1 MAPEIREKIQNI
13 VKMALQLNGSSTTR
27 KLTEN
32 KPTIF
37 FEYSGHCAMF
47 MVSIFNNGWE
57 DIKPYNSPSKTWR
70 LCLDLDDVDNEKY
83 IITAL
88 EEIENK
94 LTELTDKWR

>member
-13 VKMALQLNGSSTTR
+13 VEMALQLNGSSTTR

-47 MVSIFNNGWE
+47 AVSIFNNG
-57 DIKPYNSPSKTWR
+57 
-70 LCLDLDDVDNEKY
+70 
-83 IITAL
+83 
-88 EEIENK
+88 
-94 LTELTDKWR
+94 

>member
-13 VKMALQLNGSSTTR
+13 VEMALQLNGSSTTR
-27 KLTEN
+27 KLTKN

-47 MVSIFNNGWE
+47 VVSIFNNGWE
-57 DIKPYNSPSKTWR
+57 DIKPYNLPSKIWR
-70 LCLDLDDVDNEKY
+70 IYLDLDDVDNEKY

-94 LTELTDKWR
+94 LAELADKWR

>member
-13 VKMALQLNGSSTTR
+13 VEMALQLNGSSTKR

-47 MVSIFNNGWE
+47 AVSIFNNGW
-57 DIKPYNSPSKTWR
+57 DNIKAYNLPSKTWQ
-70 LCLDLDDVDNEKY
+70 LYLDTDSMHN
-83 IITAL
+83 IITDL

-94 LTELTDKWR
+94 LTELTEKWR

>member
-13 VKMALQLNGSSTTR
+13 VEMALQLNGSSTTR
-27 KLTEN
+27 NLTKN

-57 DIKPYNSPSKTWR
+57 GIKPYNSPSKTWW
-70 LCLDLDDVDNEKY
+70 LYLDVDSKHN
-83 IITAL
+83 IITDL

>member
-13 VKMALQLNGSSTTR
+13 VEMALQLNGSSTTR

-47 MVSIFNNGWE
+47 VVSIFNNGWE
-57 DIKPYNSPSKTWR
+57 DIKPYNLPSKIWR
-70 LCLDLDDVDNEKY
+70 LYLDVDNEKY
-83 IITAL
+83 IIATL

-94 LTELTDKWR
+94 LAEFTDKWR

>member
-1 MAPEIREKIQNI
+1 MAPEIRKKIQNI
-13 VKMALQLNGSSTTR
+13 VEMALQLNGSSTTR

-47 MVSIFNNGWE
+47 VVSIFNNGWE
-57 DIKPYNSPSKTWR
+57 DIKPYNLPSKMWR
-70 LCLDLDDVDNEKY
+70 IYLDLDDVDNEKY